1 VGSDGTIRRVRE
13 GLWTGL
19 DRLLDEAA
27 DGDVRSHRLEV
38 LAARRRRETGRPVPT
53 DFVEHERLA
62 AMAAITAPVVLA
74 RVAAATGEPL
84 VLVKGAEVAARYP
97 DPALRGFWD
106 VDLIAIDPGRVQE
119 DLLAAGFE
127 PVGDPAL
134 YEGIHHLRPLQAPGL
149 LLAVEI
155 HATPKWLEGRSAPSA
170 HELLAAASPRPGGPA
185 TILAL
190 PPEQHALLL
199 AAHSW
204 AHEPLRR
211 LRDIVD
217 IAVVAAA
224 ADRNATRVLAR
235 RWGIER
241 LWRTTEAVTDWL
253 DEGARVPRV
262 QRLWARN
269 LVTARERT
277 VLESHLERVTSDFW
291 ARGLGESLR
300 RVPGNVLSDL
310 RPDKSER
317 WSAKLRRSALAVRNA
332 RRPRSE
338 HEGQRDR

>member
-1 VGSDGTIRRVRE
+1 
-13 GLWTGL
+13 
-19 DRLLDEAA
+19 
-27 DGDVRSHRLEV
+27 
-38 LAARRRRETGRPVPT
+38 
-53 DFVEHERLA
+53 
-62 AMAAITAPVVLA
+62 
-74 RVAAATGEPL
+74 
-84 VLVKGAEVAARYP
+84 
-97 DPALRGFWD
+97 
-106 VDLIAIDPGRVQE
+106 
-119 DLLAAGFE
+119 
-127 PVGDPAL
+127 
-134 YEGIHHLRPLQAPGL
+134 
-149 LLAVEI
+149 
-155 HATPKWLEGRSAPSA
+155 
-170 HELLAAASPRPGGPA
+170 
-185 TILAL
+185 
-190 PPEQHALLL
+190 LLL

-217 IAVVAAA
+217 IAVVAAS

-253 DEGARVPRV
+253 DHSAQVPSV

-277 VLESHLERVTSDFW
+277 VLESHLERATSDFW

-310 RPDKSER
+310 RPDKSEL

-338 HEGQRDR
+338 HERQRDR